1 MNNFSELSSPF
12 CKEEHRE
19 HVTLE
24 RSGGALKTRAASA
37 AFKCRRAF
45 AARGS
50 RAKSRPLRAIKYRAR
65 CEFLLQQHALL
76 QLPHSLSY
84 VYKTKRPQPPL
95 PLMPM
100 AQASALRK
108 SW

>member
-1 MNNFSELSSPF
+1 MNYFSELSSPF
-12 CKEEHRE
+12 CKEEHQK

-24 RSGGALKTRAASA
+24 RSGGALTTRAATPVA
-37 AFKCRRAF
+37 PRVVVED
-45 AARGS
+45 
-50 RAKSRPLRAIKYRAR
+50 RAKSRPLRTIKYRAR

-76 QLPHSLSY
+76 QLPHSLSHI
-84 VYKTKRPQPPL
+84 YKTKRPQPPL